1 MINKLYEQTIEV
13 NGRVY
18 RYDPDCDCYYRV
30 PVKSSTFDQ
39 YSWIVAVALL
49 SVVCIYVEYF
59 IK

>member
-1 MINKLYEQTIEV
+1 MDELYNKTIER

-18 RYDPDCDCYYRV
+18 RYDPDTDCFYRV
-30 PVKSSTFDQ
+30 PVKSSTWDQ

-49 SVVCIYVEYF
+49 SMVCIYVEFF

>member
-1 MINKLYEQTIEV
+1 VNELHNETIER

-18 RYDPDCDCYYRV
+18 RYDADTDCFYPV
-30 PVKSSTFDQ
+30 PVKLSTWDQ